1 MALHRRAVR
10 RSQFGLIHILNPVRV
25 VDYMGVIPYLEI
37 DMNQHRV
44 RLLMVLCLPF
54 PLKTGRPAS
63 QRAMSG
69 APAAGT
75 ERPRQSQRQARCRH
89 DRQNRRGS
97 NQYVEQVMCVDC
109 GKILFQVHVLD
120 VDVRQVMQTT
130 FGHENFMKDWSGY
143 TLDQLPSVRIRDLAS
158 SPDAASSTEHD
169 GEPEQEPLEW
179 GARLA
184 RLAAHRQNAERR
196 PTGSSSGTTR
206 TRLPTAPV
214 RTAAAAMDEETQFW
228 EVLQGP
234 EGQPPGRDQPSRAS
248 SSQP

>member
-1 MALHRRAVR
+1 MD
-10 RSQFGLIHILNPVRV
+10 Q
-25 VDYMGVIPYLEI
+25 
-37 DMNQHRV
+37 NQV
-44 RLLMVLCLPF
+44 QLLMILCLPF
-54 PLKTGRPAS
+54 LLKIGRHGI

-69 APAAGT
+69 APATGT

-109 GKILFQVHVLD
+109 SKILFQVHVLD

-143 TLDQLPSVRIRDLAS
+143 VLDQLPSVRIRDLAS
-158 SPDAASSTEHD
+158 STDAASSTEHD
-169 GEPEQEPLEW
+169 GEPEQEPLDW

-184 RLAAHRQNAERR
+184 RLASQRQNAQRR

-214 RTAAAAMDEETQFW
+214 TSPAAETDEETQPW
-228 EVLQGP
+228 EVLRGP
-234 EGQPPGRDQPSRAS
+234 EGQQLGRDQPSRAS

>member
-1 MALHRRAVR
+1 
-10 RSQFGLIHILNPVRV
+10 
-25 VDYMGVIPYLEI
+25 
-37 DMNQHRV
+37 
-44 RLLMVLCLPF
+44 
-54 PLKTGRPAS
+54 
-63 QRAMSG
+63 
-69 APAAGT
+69 
-75 ERPRQSQRQARCRH
+75 
-89 DRQNRRGS
+89 
-97 NQYVEQVMCVDC
+97 MCVDC

-143 TLDQLPSVRIRDLAS
+143 ILDQLPSVRIRDLAG
-158 SPDAASSTEHD
+158 SPGAASSTEHD

-184 RLAAHRQNAERR
+184 RLAAHRQDAQRR
-196 PTGSSSGTTR
+196 ATGSSSGTTR

-214 RTAAAAMDEETQFW
+214 TSPAAAMDEETQFW

-234 EGQPPGRDQPSRAS
+234 EGQQHGRDQPSRAS